1 MVYFRYLW
9 SLFRHKWFVFLECS
23 RLGMPIVGLAH
34 DWSKF
39 LPDEFLPYAVYFWGD
54 GGQEA
59 FDVAWL
65 KHQNRNP
72 HHWQWW
78 ILVND
83 EDDDKVLD
91 MPGRYRKEM
100 LADWRGAGRSYGNS
114 DTTGW
119 YLKNNGKMQL
129 HDDTRA
135 WIEEQLL

>member
-1 MVYFRYLW
+1 
-9 SLFRHKWFVFLECS
+9 
-23 RLGMPIVGLAH
+23 MPIVGLAH